1 MIAVDRQREAPTVE
15 IPPIVNRSILHV
27 SVSGGRD
34 STATALALRD
44 AGLDAAPVF
53 WDTGWEH
60 EATYDYVDRVL
71 PEILAALA
79 IVALRGWPGES
90 SVDDL
95 DLVAGRLRDVRGL
108 DLRRVG
114 DRLLVDRG
122 RASARVSLE
131 GGALLVQSGGATT
144 LYATVPEAVAAVLE
158 VTREDHR

>member
-1 MIAVDRQREAPTVE
+1 MPDATIQVATEAGTLLV
-15 IPPIVNRSILHV
+15 
-27 SVSGGRD
+27 
-34 STATALALRD
+34 
-44 AGLDAAPVF
+44 
-53 WDTGWEH
+53 
-60 EATYDYVDRVL
+60 
-71 PEILAALA
+71 LAALVLA
-79 IVALRGWPGES
+79 ALRGWPGES

-114 DRLLVDRG
+114 DLLLVDRG